1 MRRLYIY
8 IIGVACLL
16 AGCQR
21 GETADEQLAAVR
33 QMIAADS
40 VSAAIERMDSLHS
53 SVDGWKRSQRMRYY
67 LLLTQAQNKADTIF
81 TSDSLQRI
89 LVDYYDGRDA
99 NDAML
104 AHYLLGRAYQDM
116 GEAPKALECFHDA
129 IDHADTTTANC
140 DYRTLIGIY
149 GQMASIFHQQNLP
162 QDEIEAIRNY
172 AHCAIK
178 TGDTLSYCIF
188 TRNLTSPYYRLNKK
202 DSVLLIIETMNKQL
216 ENRGYAQEAACG
228 LGMAIWIHIERGE
241 LSKAKKL
248 LNIFENESGL
258 FDANGNI
265 IKGMEG
271 HYWVKGFYFVKANQI
286 DSAEYYFRK
295 AARTCTTIDD
305 KSCAY
310 NGLLAVYEQKRNID
324 SILLYSK
331 LHEEALDTL
340 HDRMRTDA
348 IHQAAVLYDYTR
360 FQKEAEQESTKRRE
374 AWQWFWILF
383 ATVAIASVAAIRF
396 YRKRQRERKER
407 ILQLSSALSAVRT
420 EQLTVQ
426 NELRLLK
433 DRNYESLIA
442 EKERREQTLTQ
453 RIAEL
458 EAEANVPSEP
468 VENHFDDFK
477 NSQIVAV
484 FAKKSL
490 FTREHPAPNKSEWNA
505 LVRQFQKDMPAAYKA
520 FHAGKKLSPL
530 ELYTCILLM
539 LDYEESTIVG
549 LTETSSPAV
558 STAKSRANQKLFG
571 EKSAVTLKYNLEKTI
586 SLF

>member
-1 MRRLYIY
+1 
-8 IIGVACLL
+8 
-16 AGCQR
+16 
-21 GETADEQLAAVR
+21 
-33 QMIAADS
+33 MIAADS

-129 IDHADTTTANC
+129 IDHADTATANC

-149 GQMASIFHQQNLP
+149 GQMASIFHLQNLP
-162 QDEIEAIRNY
+162 KDEIEAVDKY
-172 AHCAIK
+172 LYYIK
-178 TGDTLSYCIF
+178 ETGDTLQYLWNRIHIVK
-188 TRNLTSPYYRLNKK
+188 PYYLLGRKDAILEIVHDNSKK
-202 DSVLLIIETMNKQL
+202 LIAL
-216 ENRGYAQEAACG
+216 GYKKEAATSHT
-228 LGMAIWIHIERGE
+228 LTAAYIHVERKQFE
-241 LSKAKKL
+241 EAAKLIK
-248 LNIFENESGL
+248 FYEQESGL
-258 FDANGNI
+258 FDKNGNVR
-265 IKGMEG
+265 KGREVY
-271 HYWVKGFYFVKANQI
+271 YWVKGFYELGINRV
-286 DSAEYYFRK
+286 DSAETYFRK
-295 AARTCTTIDD
+295 TFQSNRIDNL
-305 KSCAY
+305 SNAY
-310 NGLLAVYEQKRNID
+310 KGMLAVYQRKHNID
-324 SILLYSK
+324 SIVKYSQ
-331 LHEEALDTL
+331 LNEAALDSL
-340 HDRMRTDA
+340 HNRMRTDA
-348 IHQAAVLYDYTR
+348 IQQSSSLYNYTR
-360 FQKEAEQESTKRRE
+360 SQQIAKQESAKRRE

-396 YRKRQRERKER
+396 YRKRQRERQER

-426 NELRLLK
+426 NELRQLK

>member
-1 MRRLYIY
+1 
-8 IIGVACLL
+8 
-16 AGCQR
+16 
-21 GETADEQLAAVR
+21 
-33 QMIAADS
+33 MIAADS

-89 LVDYYDGRDA
+89 LVNYYDGRDA

-149 GQMASIFHQQNLP
+149 GQMASIFHLQNLP
-162 QDEIEAIRNY
+162 QDEIEAVDKY
-172 AHCAIK
+172 LYYIK
-178 TGDTLSYCIF
+178 ETGDTLQYLWNRIHIVK
-188 TRNLTSPYYRLNKK
+188 PYYLLGRKDAILEIVHDNSKK
-202 DSVLLIIETMNKQL
+202 LTAL
-216 ENRGYAQEAACG
+216 GYKKEAATSHT
-228 LGMAIWIHIERGE
+228 LTAAYIHVERKQFE
-241 LSKAKKL
+241 EAAKLIK
-248 LNIFENESGL
+248 FYEQESGL
-258 FDANGNI
+258 FDKNGNVR
-265 IKGMEG
+265 KGREVY
-271 HYWVKGFYFVKANQI
+271 YWVKGFYELGINRV
-286 DSAEYYFRK
+286 DSAETYFRK
-295 AARTCTTIDD
+295 TFQSNRIDNL
-305 KSCAY
+305 SNAY
-310 NGLLAVYEQKRNID
+310 KGMLAVYQRKHNID
-324 SILLYSK
+324 SIVKYSQ
-331 LHEEALDTL
+331 LNEAALDSL
-340 HDRMRTDA
+340 HNRMQTDA
-348 IHQAAVLYDYTR
+348 IQQSSSLYNYTR
-360 FQKEAEQESTKRRE
+360 SQQIAKQETAKRRE

-458 EAEANVPSEP
+458 EAEANVPNEP

-586 SLF
+586 SLFD

>member
-149 GQMASIFHQQNLP
+149 GQMSTIFHQQNLP
-162 QDEIEAIRNY
+162 QSEIEAINKV
-172 AHCAIK
+172 IF
-178 TGDTLSYCIF
+178 YCNEIGGSLKYIEAQGYLV
-188 TRNLTSPYYRLNKK
+188 RPYYLLGKK
-202 DSVLLIIETMNKQL
+202 DTILNIIKENYQKLIRLGHIK
-216 ENRGYAQEAACG
+216 EAANYN
-228 LGMAIWIHIERGE
+228 LMAAVYIHTERE
-241 LSKAKKL
+241 QYSEAEEL
-248 LNIFENESGL
+248 LNVHEKHSGL
-258 FDANGNI
+258 FKADGNVVY
-265 IKGMEG
+265 GREDY
-271 HYWVKGFYFVKANQI
+271 YWVKGFFKLGVGQI

-295 AARTCTTIDD
+295 AINNGRLSTV
-305 KSCAY
+305 SNAY
-310 NGLLAVYEQKRNID
+310 KGMLAVYQRKHNID
-324 SILLYSK
+324 SIVKYSQ
-331 LHEEALDTL
+331 LNEAALDSL
-340 HDRMRTDA
+340 HNRMRTDA
-348 IHQAAVLYDYTR
+348 IQQSSSLYNYTR
-360 FQKEAEQESTKRRE
+360 SQQIAKQESAKRRK
-374 AWQWFWILF
+374 AWQWFWSLF

-396 YRKRQRERKER
+396 YRKRQRERQER

-426 NELRLLK
+426 NELRQLK

-571 EKSAVTLKYNLEKTI
+571 EKSAVTLKYNLERTI